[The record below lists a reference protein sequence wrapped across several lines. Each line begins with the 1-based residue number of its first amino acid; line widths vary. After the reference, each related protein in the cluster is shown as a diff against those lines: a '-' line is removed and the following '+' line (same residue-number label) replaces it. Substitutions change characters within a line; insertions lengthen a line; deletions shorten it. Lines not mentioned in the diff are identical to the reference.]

1 MSLENLLF
9 SLITLSLFLTSAS
22 TDLAPIL
29 LLLADWG
36 TSTLSEIMHDM
47 PFVDPPDRKSLEL
60 AERFLLEIGALDRK
74 DNNRFILTDLGRR
87 ISKMPCHPRLAAAI
101 SQALKNYNDR
111 NARNGDDQNEQRDA
125 TYLAGSIAAA
135 FCLDNESSSQA
146 MGGSRNNDDPN
157 LVYTIESVLQ
167 NSFKFSALLR
177 FAGRVAGAEGKNA
190 VQELNN
196 DNDFMRRTFSNLG
209 KALLPGFIDLV
220 AERRGDAS
228 YESSNYFLAV
238 SSYVYYGQQL
248 SFYLKSFLIVKHM
261 LSASFYQTTCHY
273 II

>member
-1 MSLENLLF
+1 MYIILLCVSSTLKTSLFILT
-9 SLITLSLFLTSAS
+9 TLSLFLTSAS

-74 DNNRFILTDLGRR
+74 DNDRFILTDLGRR

-101 SQALKNYNDR
+101 SQAIKNYNNR
-111 NARNGDDQNEQRDA
+111 NTKNDEHQNDQRDA

-135 FCLDNESSSQA
+135 YCLDNESSSQA
-146 MGGSRNNDDPN
+146 MGGNRNNDDPN
-157 LVYTIESVLQ
+157 LVYTIESVLRD
-167 NSFKFSALLR
+167 SFKYSALLR
-177 FAGRVAGAEGKNA
+177 FAGRVAGVEGQNA
-190 VQELNN
+190 VQELRN
-196 DNDFMRRTFSNLG
+196 DNDFMRRTFFNLG

-220 AERRGDAS
+220 AERKGDAS

-238 SSYVYYGQQL
+238 SLYMYHGQQL
-248 SFYLKSFLIVKHM
+248 FFKKILFS
-261 LSASFYQTTCHY
+261 
-273 II
+273 